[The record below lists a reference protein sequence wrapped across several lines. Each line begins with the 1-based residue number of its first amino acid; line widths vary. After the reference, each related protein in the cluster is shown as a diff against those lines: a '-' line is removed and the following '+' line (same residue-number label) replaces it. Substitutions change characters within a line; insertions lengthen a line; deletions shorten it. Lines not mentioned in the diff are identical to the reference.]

1 MDNISLIVP
10 SRNNLKYLKWN
21 YNSVRAL
28 YPNVEF
34 CVFSDFS
41 TDGTVEWCEE
51 ITETDTN
58 FKYIVNDGTWFGK
71 NAGELSR
78 MGHTLG
84 YDMLIEDVAT
94 RDFVMIWHADMSA
107 LPNML
112 ENMMKYAKSGRV
124 ISATRIE
131 PPLHPPGPEKE
142 IVDCGI
148 EPEEFNLELALSENA
163 RLQKNHVDETSDG
176 IFAPWIITR
185 ENFLS
190 MNGHDPLYA
199 PQSKED
205 SDIFNRFK
213 LAGFQLIQSRDAFC
227 YHMTC
232 RGSRFKDGAKR
243 NPTGEVFMKNRETDE
258 WLAQNI
264 RSTRNFIRKW
274 GTMVRHDNML
284 HPIVPHKYNIG
295 FVVKN
300 CDAQL
305 LMGLEPWCDALYLM
319 EMGDG
324 DRDIVR
330 NYIELEQNFTLY
342 NLSNKIFVNI
352 EPPKSREDIL
362 VTFDAKELTSENM
375 NILAQLPD
383 IITDSGDVGEFDLDP
398 FKLNIRNMSYYEDT
412 LIKADKSG
420 KLRR

>member
-1 MDNISLIVP
+1 
-10 SRNNLKYLKWN
+10 
-21 YNSVRAL
+21 
-28 YPNVEF
+28 
-34 CVFSDFS
+34 
-41 TDGTVEWCEE
+41 
-51 ITETDTN
+51 
-58 FKYIVNDGTWFGK
+58 
-71 NAGELSR
+71 
-78 MGHTLG
+78 
-84 YDMLIEDVAT
+84 
-94 RDFVMIWHADMSA
+94 
-107 LPNML
+107 
-112 ENMMKYAKSGRV
+112 
-124 ISATRIE
+124 
-131 PPLHPPGPEKE
+131 
-142 IVDCGI
+142 
-148 EPEEFNLELALSENA
+148 
-163 RLQKNHVDETSDG
+163 
-176 IFAPWIITR
+176 
-185 ENFLS
+185 
-190 MNGHDPLYA
+190 
-199 PQSKED
+199 
-205 SDIFNRFK
+205 
-213 LAGFQLIQSRDAFC
+213 
-227 YHMTC
+227 
-232 RGSRFKDGAKR
+232 
-243 NPTGEVFMKNRETDE
+243 
-258 WLAQNI
+258 
-264 RSTRNFIRKW
+264 
-274 GTMVRHDNML
+274 VRHDNML